1 MSSDDIDLS
10 VVMTWS
16 NESFVGDDGEP
27 DDLIYEMSGDLV
39 NIDDE
44 DKRELV
50 GKFRL
55 FYVDVERAD
64 NEGIAIRDV
73 LDAHSATTAE
83 YYEALFDP
91 DEEGFNDRILDLI
104 DDEVAGCNVLI
115 LDRLEIL
122 PKYRGRKLGLEV
134 MRHMIR
140 RFSSGT
146 GIVSIKPF
154 PLQGE
159 VAATSEE
166 TKKWRADLAL
176 DQLPTDQVVAT
187 RKLREY
193 YSQIGFVSLDA
204 TPFMVRATAWQLL
217 DQRGG

>member
-10 VVMTWS
+10 VVMNWMS
-16 NESFVGDDGEP
+16 DSFVGCTGEP
-27 DDLIYEMSGDLV
+27 DDLIYETSGDLV
-39 NIDDE
+39 SIDDE

-64 NEGIAIRDV
+64 DEGIAIWAV
-73 LDAHSATTAE
+73 LDAHSAATAE
-83 YYEALFDP
+83 YYEPLFDG
-91 DEEGFNDRILDLI
+91 EGFSDRILDLI
-104 DDEVAGCNVLI
+104 DHEVAGRNVLI

-146 GIVSIKPF
+146 GIVAIKPF

-159 VAATSEE
+159 VIPTSEE

-176 DQLPTDQVVAT
+176 DQLPTDQIVAT
-187 RKLREY
+187 TKLREY

-204 TPFMVRATAWQLL
+204 TPFMVRATAWQLSGQCG
-217 DQRGG
+217 D